1 MEKRVMTLLSTLALG
16 TTMMWAQ
23 SRVSGTILTSDGD
36 PVVGASVVVVGT
48 KTGTVTDVDGH
59 YQMSIPV
66 GSTLR
71 ISYLGMKPKT
81 VKAKENQTVYLDQ
94 DNTMLNDVVVTALG
108 VSRQKKAL
116 GYAVSE
122 VKGEDLNLS
131 RGGLSN
137 PVNALE
143 GKVAGLQISSGAG
156 SMGGSS
162 KILIRG
168 ANSLTGSNQPL
179 FVVDGVP
186 IEGKDYNS
194 LDTQRGAKGYDYGNL
209 VQDIN
214 PDDIE
219 NISVLK
225 GAAASALYGSRA
237 SNGVIMI
244 TTKHARQHAGYG
256 VEYSSTLGFET
267 VTKLPKLQSEYGGGY
282 GYKDEFAYGSAGDDF
297 TTTTINGKTYTVPD
311 YGMDESWGPK
321 LDGRQVLSWYDLLK
335 WRIGGEQGDP
345 TTSPWSPSTSDY
357 RDFFQTGVST
367 TNNVAISHV
376 YDNSAYRIS
385 YTNSSLKGYLPNSS
399 QYKNIFNVSGNITS
413 KDKRLNVFTTVNYF
427 NSRTKGRLE
436 TGYGDNNVM
445 VKFTQW
451 GQRQLNMNELKD
463 LYIQPDGTQA
473 SWNMGGVDDPTIQFH
488 NNPYWSRYKNYEN
501 DLRDRVYGNVG
512 VSYEIIPDLKAQYKA
527 NLDYYTDKHYERN
540 AVYSQEQSKYM
551 EISSS
556 QYEINHE
563 FLLMYNHAFG
573 EEFNLTAN
581 LGANIMKRHYEYIY
595 GETVGGLAI
604 PDFYNLANSIS
615 TPHAYNYKQQ
625 KAINSVFADVTL
637 GWRNMLYLEGTVRTD
652 KSSALPKGNNTYT
665 YPSVTASWLFS
676 ELLKKKLPWL
686 SYGKL
691 RAGYA
696 EVGNDTDPYQIMQT
710 YKQYTNID
718 PSAPGYRLQN
728 TLNNANL
735 KPERTHSWEFGLE
748 ASLFDERLGFDVTY
762 YTTTTK
768 DEILP
773 LSVSGTTGYLYRVV
787 NSGEV
792 QNHGIEVAVHGT
804 PIKTHD
810 FEWDISAT
818 LASNKNKV
826 KSLTD
831 GVDYL
836 RLATAPFKVEVGA
849 SVNEGYGI
857 IMGTDYLYDEQ
868 GHKLVDPSTGLY
880 LSTSGNKN
888 IGSIY
893 PDFTG
898 GLVNRFRYKNFDAS
912 IQFDFSHGGHYFST
926 TTLWGCYTGMFAE
939 TAANG
944 VRENGMITDGYVA
957 ATDADGNLIQNADG
971 SYKVATDENGN
982 PKKNTM
988 KVSARDYYEHYYN
1001 GPAAQSVLKSD
1012 YVKLRE
1018 ISIGYT
1024 FKLNPNWFIKGLRLS
1039 AYGRNLAVWG
1049 PDCKNFDPEMVVTNS
1064 GNVQGIEGGATPM
1077 VANYGFT
1084 VNVKF

>member
-1 MEKRVMTLLSTLALG
+1 MTLLSTLALG

-413 KDKRLNVFTTVNYF
+413 KDKRLNVFTTVSYF

-451 GQRQLNMNELKD
+451 GQRQLNTNELKD

>member
-1 MEKRVMTLLSTLALG
+1 MTLLSTLALG

-194 LDTQRGAKGYDYGNL
+194 LDTQRGGGGYDYGNL

-256 VEYSSTLGFET
+256 VEYSSTLCFET

-413 KDKRLNVFTTVNYF
+413 KDKRLNVFTTVSYF

-637 GWRNMLYLEGTVRTD
+637 GWRNMLYLEGAVRTD